1 MFQCIVVRG
10 ACNPKFFFVLRQSV
24 VLFMS
29 SSLFLNCWF
38 LTGPTASGKTSVA
51 TPLAHQI
58 NAEIVSLDSM
68 AVYRGMDIG
77 TAKPTEQDRQRVPHH
92 LVDVMDP
99 NQEFSI
105 AEYLAAAES
114 TVAEVHSRGKAVVFV
129 GGTPLYLKALLRGM
143 SAGPA
148 PDWEFRQQVK
158 QELERHGQVDLHKRL
173 EQIDPLSASKIHPN
187 DTKRMIRALEV
198 HKLTGQ
204 PISHQQVEFE
214 DGHQAEDCRVF
225 VLEWPKHV
233 LHQRIDERVQNFFE
247 RGIVE
252 EVQQLLE
259 KFGPLS
265 RTAIQAVGYREVVE
279 YLEGL
284 RDLEQTIELVKIR
297 THRFAKHQVTWFRSL
312 SECRTHA
319 LDGPMNPTRVAEEIV
334 QLGEAS

>member
-1 MFQCIVVRG
+1 
-10 ACNPKFFFVLRQSV
+10 
-24 VLFMS
+24 MS

-38 LTGPTASGKTSVA
+38 LTGPTASGKTSIA
-51 TPLAHQI
+51 TPLAARI

-114 TVAEVHSRGKAVVFV
+114 TVANLRARGKAVLFV

-148 PDWEFRQQVK
+148 PDWEFRKEVK
-158 QELERHGQVDLHKRL
+158 QELEQHGQAALHKRL
-173 EQIDPLSASKIHPN
+173 QQIDPLSASKIHPN
-187 DTKRMIRALEV
+187 DTKRIIRALEV

-214 DGHQAEDCRVF
+214 SGHPADACRVF
-225 VLEWPKHV
+225 VLEWPRHV
-233 LHQRIDERVQNFFE
+233 LHQRIDERVHEIFE
-247 RGIVE
+247 QGIVE
-252 EVQQLLE
+252 EVQQLLA
-259 KFGPLS
+259 KYGPLS
-265 RTAIQAVGYREVVE
+265 RTAKQAVGYREVVE

-284 RDLEQTIELVKIR
+284 RNLEQTIELVKTR

-319 LDGPMNPTRVAEEIV
+319 LEGQIDPICVAEEIV
-334 QLGEAS
+334 QLGGASQEKD

>member
-1 MFQCIVVRG
+1 
-10 ACNPKFFFVLRQSV
+10 
-24 VLFMS
+24 MS

-38 LTGPTASGKTSVA
+38 LTGPTASGKTSIA
-51 TPLAHQI
+51 TPLAARI
-58 NAEIVSLDSM
+58 NAEIISLDSM

-99 NQEFSI
+99 NREFSI

-114 TVAEVHSRGKAVVFV
+114 TVAKLHARGKAVLFV

-148 PDWEFRQQVK
+148 PDWGFRQQVK
-158 QELERHGQVDLHKRL
+158 QELEQTGQAALHKRL
-173 EQIDPLSASKIHPN
+173 QQIDPLSASKIHPN
-187 DTKRMIRALEV
+187 DTKRIIRALEV

-214 DGHQAEDCRVF
+214 NGHPADACRVF
-225 VLEWPKHV
+225 VLEWPRHV
-233 LHQRIDERVQNFFE
+233 LHQRIDERVHDIFE
-247 RGIVE
+247 QGIVE
-252 EVQQLLE
+252 EVQQLLA
-259 KFGPLS
+259 KYGPLS
-265 RTAIQAVGYREVVE
+265 RTAQQAVGYREVVE

-284 RDLEQTIELVKIR
+284 RNLEQTIELVKTR

-319 LDGPMNPTRVAEEIV
+319 LAGQIDPICVAKEIV
-334 QLGEAS
+334 QLGGAT